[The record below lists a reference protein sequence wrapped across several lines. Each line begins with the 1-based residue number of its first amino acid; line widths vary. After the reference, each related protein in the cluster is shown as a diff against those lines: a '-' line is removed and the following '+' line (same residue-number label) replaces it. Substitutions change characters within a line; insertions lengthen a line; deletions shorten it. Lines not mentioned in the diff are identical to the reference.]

1 MLDITGKKI
10 IVIGDV
16 MLDRYWHGDT
26 SRISPE
32 APVPVVRIEDSE
44 ARPGGAGN
52 VALNLAA
59 LGVDVSLFGLV
70 GEDEAASELA
80 EVMRAFSVDAQ
91 LVAKAGLN
99 TITKL
104 RILSRHQQLIRL
116 DQEKDFS
123 LVDCSDLLANV
134 LSSLDQTNLVILSD
148 YNKGTL
154 AKICPPIIERCRQ
167 LNIPVVIDPK
177 GNHRARYQNA
187 TLLTPNMSEF
197 QQMVGSCKTEAD
209 IETRGRKL
217 IDEMNLDALLIT
229 RSEKGMT
236 LIEAE
241 RVINIPSRCLDVFD
255 VTGAGD
261 TVIAVFA
268 AASAAG
274 QSHHAAAL
282 LANQAAGI
290 VVGKL
295 GTATVSLD
303 DLEKGGVNSI
313 FERKIIS
320 EADLLSVLKS
330 LRRSKQVVMSNG
342 CFDILQP
349 GHVANLEQCK
359 ALGDILIVAVND
371 DASVQRLK
379 GMQRPINPLNQRM
392 QVLAGLS
399 SIDYLVAFSEDTPER
414 IISDILPDI
423 LAKGGDYRVDQI
435 AGADAVL
442 NNGGRVET
450 IDLLEGYSSTDIIER
465 IRQLP
470 GE

>member
-1 MLDITGKKI
+1 MIDIADKKI
-10 IVIGDV
+10 IVVGDV

-59 LGVDVSLFGLV
+59 LGIDVSLFGLV
-70 GEDEAASELA
+70 GEDEAASELV

-91 LVAKAGLN
+91 LVTKGDLS

-116 DQEKDFS
+116 DQERNFS
-123 LVDCSDLLANV
+123 QVDCSDLLTNV
-134 LSSLDQTNLVILSD
+134 LSSLSHTDLVILSD

-154 AKICPPIIERCRQ
+154 AQICPPIIERCRQ
-167 LNIPVVIDPK
+167 LGIPVVIDPK
-177 GNHRARYQNA
+177 GNHRKRYKNA

-197 QQMVGSCKTEAD
+197 QQMVGNCKTEAD

-268 AASAAG
+268 AACAAG
-274 QSHHAAAL
+274 QSYHAAAL

-295 GTATVSLD
+295 GTATVSLG
-303 DLEKGGVNSI
+303 DLEKGGVNSV
-313 FERKIIS
+313 FERKIVS
-320 EADLLSVLKS
+320 EVDLLSALKT
-330 LRRSKQVVMSNG
+330 LRPSKQVVMSNG

-359 ALGDILIVAVND
+359 ALGDILIVAIND

-379 GMQRPINPLNQRM
+379 GLQRPINPLNQRM

-399 SIDYLVAFSEDTPER
+399 SVDYLVAFGEDTPER
-414 IISDILPDI
+414 IIRKILPDI

-442 NNGGRVET
+442 ENGGRVET

-465 IRQLP
+465 IRNLP
-470 GE
+470 A